1 MGLVANFK
9 KRRVGFASEQLAEYG
24 MFNLFA
30 ISLLERL
37 HGKKLAAIF
46 ADETGV
52 TERTWRNRLT
62 KGWNPSEEEIE
73 ESRERGINY
82 FFGLLRKAG
91 WSDQEAKEIV
101 DRNPSWKEGV
111 GLPTANLIFL
121 CSPKYAEGYEEALSV
136 AVEFDHLCHSIGE
149 AFRSR
154 DVSQVQSSLLAAS
167 RWLRGYCPEILDASD
182 IDQLDSNI
190 KEAIDLDELK
200 GCGNKLGDEMLYH
213 VLSCWDLNF
222 CSVYFGGKL
231 QASPLFE
238 LVMPRLAPNIEV
250 EPGTLRFLRN
260 GEPPKAGVFEKS
272 ISRLFDFLAVLIYWK
287 KCHKPPT
294 KLPSVVDMATWFNES
309 ERRIVNWRD
318 ETTRFTYRNL
328 SDICYAAT
336 GLDKDGNATGMPSPM
351 LVAALLWSPLLVR
364 ENGKPKSWHIC
375 FDDYEAWW
383 KRNLSRLTDKG
394 LKFGETPLPSCL
406 TYQSEGSRSP
416 ELWRSSQSSGRSSQ
430 SRDSQ

>member
-1 MGLVANFK
+1 
-9 KRRVGFASEQLAEYG
+9 

-37 HGKKLAAIF
+37 NAKKLAAII
-46 ADETGV
+46 ADATDV

-62 KGWNPSEEEIE
+62 KGWTQSGDELKKA
-73 ESRERGINY
+73 INN
-82 FFGLLRKAG
+82 FAGQLKKAG
-91 WSDQEAKEIV
+91 WSEDEAKEII
-101 DRNPSWKEGV
+101 DRNPSWRSGA
-111 GLPTANLIFL
+111 GLPTASLIFH

-136 AVEFDHLCHSIGE
+136 AVEFDHLCHALSD
-149 AFRSR
+149 AFRSE
-154 DVSQVQSSLLAAS
+154 DISQARSSLIAAS
-167 RWLRGYCPEILDASD
+167 RWLRGYCSADPDTSD
-182 IDQLDSNI
+182 IDELDCKI
-190 KEAIDLDELK
+190 QGAIDLVELMGYAK
-200 GCGNKLGDEMLYH
+200 NLGEEMMFH

-231 QASPLFE
+231 QAFPLFE
-238 LVMPRLAPNIEV
+238 LVMPRLAPDIEI
-250 EPGTLRFLRN
+250 EPGTLRFLRD
-260 GEPPKAGVFEKS
+260 GKPPKAGIFEKS
-272 ISRLFDFLAVLIYWK
+272 ISRLFDFLSVLIYWK
-287 KCHKPPT
+287 KFHQPPT
-294 KLPSVVDMATWFNES
+294 KLPSVKDMAAWFHES

-318 ETTRFTYRNL
+318 ETTRFTYRHL

-336 GLDKDGNATGMPSPM
+336 GGLDKDGNAIGIPGPM

-375 FDDYEAWW
+375 FDAYEAWW
-383 KRNLSRLTDKG
+383 KRNLARLTGKG

>member
-1 MGLVANFK
+1 
-9 KRRVGFASEQLAEYG
+9 

-30 ISLLERL
+30 VMLLERL
-37 HGKKLAAIF
+37 HGKRLAAIF

-62 KGWNPSEEEIE
+62 KGWIPKVEELKEA
-73 ESRERGINY
+73 RERGKNY
-82 FFGLLRKAG
+82 FLEQLRKAG
-91 WSDQEAKEIV
+91 WSDDEAKSII
-101 DRNPSWKEGV
+101 DRIPSWREEA
-111 GLPTANLIFL
+111 GLPTANLIFF
-121 CSPKYAEGYEEALSV
+121 STPKYAEGYDAVISV
-136 AVEFDHLCHSIGE
+136 AIEFDYLCQAISE
-149 AFRSR
+149 AFRSAE
-154 DVSQVQSSLLAAS
+154 VSRVQSSLLAAS
-167 RWLRGYCPEILDASD
+167 RWLRGYCPVDLDTSD
-182 IDQLDSNI
+182 ID
-190 KEAIDLDELK
+190 DLESKIQEVTDLVDLK
-200 GCGNKLGDEMLYH
+200 GYGNKLGDEMIYH

-231 QASPLFE
+231 QAFPLFE

-250 EPGTLRFLRN
+250 EADTLRFLRN

-287 KCHKPPT
+287 KFHQPPT
-294 KLPSVVDMATWFNES
+294 KLPSVIDMAAWFKES

-336 GLDKDGNATGMPSPM
+336 SADSNGNATGMPSPM

-364 ENGKPKSWHIC
+364 ENGKLKSWYIC
-375 FDDYEAWW
+375 LNAYEAWW
-383 KRNLSRLTDKG
+383 KRNLARLTDKG
-394 LKFGETPLPSCL
+394 LRFGETPLPSCL

-430 SRDSQ
+430 PRDSQ

>member
-1 MGLVANFK
+1 
-9 KRRVGFASEQLAEYG
+9 
-24 MFNLFA
+24 MFNLVA

-62 KGWNPSEEEIE
+62 KGWSPSQDELEA
-73 ESRERGINY
+73 SRDRGAKY
-82 FFGLLRKAG
+82 FSELLQKAG
-91 WSDQEAKEIV
+91 WPEDEAKEIIA
-101 DRNPSWKEGV
+101 RNPSWKAGV
-111 GLPTANLIFL
+111 GLPTANLIFFN
-121 CSPKYAEGYEEALSV
+121 SPKYAEGYEEVLSV
-136 AVEFDHLCHSIGE
+136 AVGFDQLCHAMSD
-149 AFRSR
+149 AFRSGE
-154 DVSQVQSSLLAAS
+154 VSQAQESLLEAS
-167 RWLRGYCPEILDASD
+167 RWLRGYCPDEVDTSD
-182 IDQLDSNI
+182 IDALD
-190 KEAIDLDELK
+190 KEIQAAADIEHLRKLA
-200 GCGNKLGDEMLYH
+200 NKLGDEMLFH
-213 VLSCWDLNF
+213 VLSCWDVTF
-222 CSVYFGGKL
+222 CSLYFAGKL
-231 QASPLFE
+231 EAFPLFE

-260 GEPPKAGVFEKS
+260 GEPPKAGIFDKS
-272 ISRLFDFLAVLIYWK
+272 VSRLFDFLAVLIYWK
-287 KCHKPPT
+287 KNRKPPT
-294 KLPSVVDMATWFNES
+294 KLPTVVDMAKWFNES

-336 GLDKDGNATGMPSPM
+336 GVDKDGNATGMPSPM

-364 ENGKPKSWHIC
+364 ENGKPKSWHMC
-375 FDDYEAWW
+375 FDAYEAWW
-383 KRNLSRLTDKG
+383 KRNLARLTDKG